1 MKSKDLIKEVLN
13 NQLLMTLST
22 VTREGNAKSR
32 LLEFAINN
40 DNNALY
46 ILTHNQ
52 SNKINEIKFNEKVYI
67 TIYSGANT
75 LDEIAGISYI
85 NIDGI
90 AKIIDEKK
98 EFELGT
104 NLVFEKYPM
113 LKDFLTDLTE
123 MNLVKV
129 IFSSVFVPNETGMM
143 DEIKY

>member
-1 MKSKDLIKEVLN
+1 MYV
-13 NQLLMTLST
+13 
-22 VTREGNAKSR
+22 
-32 LLEFAINN
+32 
-40 DNNALY
+40 
-46 ILTHNQ
+46 
-52 SNKINEIKFNEKVYI
+52 

-75 LDEIAGISYI
+75 LEEIAGVSYI

-90 AKIIDEKK
+90 AKIIDEKE

-113 LKDFLTDLTE
+113 LKDFVTDFTE